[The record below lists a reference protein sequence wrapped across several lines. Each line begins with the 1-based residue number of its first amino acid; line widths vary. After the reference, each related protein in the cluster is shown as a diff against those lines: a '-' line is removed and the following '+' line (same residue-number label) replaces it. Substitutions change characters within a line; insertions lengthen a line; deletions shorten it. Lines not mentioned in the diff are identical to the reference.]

1 MSGIPVHL
9 QRRFEQRWAARFVTT
24 NTSPLPPSIELQMAL
39 HPIGGG
45 SMPSLLP

>member
-1 MSGIPVHL
+1 MPKADSVHS
-9 QRRFEQRWAARFVTT
+9 TPPT